1 MKPKR
6 ILEDISRF
14 LEDRQIDIIFGTGTF
29 SGGFCIINE
38 NPVVVVNKRAPLEEQ
53 LRICVTA
60 VLEQG
65 LDYSKQKKEV
75 RDYIEKYKDSSV

>member
-75 RDYIEKYKDSSV
+75 RDYIEKYKDSFV